1 MKFNILRSLPLV
13 AALATIATPAFAVV
27 NMSWT
32 TIGNVGNQADPATGG
47 RYGSV
52 DHVYAIG
59 TYEVTNAQYCEFLNA
74 KGEGNIAG
82 IYSGWMG
89 GNGITQSG
97 SIGSYTY
104 SVTNSYQANMPVV
117 GVSWFSA
124 ARFCNWLVNGRGG
137 GSMENGAYTL
147 YGATSGIVTVNSGA
161 QVYIPNENEWYKAAY
176 FNGTTA
182 TYSLYPNGK
191 NTITTVEANYASDSL
206 ADVGYGKA
214 SSYGTFGQ
222 GGNAWEW
229 TDGPYE
235 GNTLVVR
242 GGGCSTN
249 DRLIGLGY
257 GTSLQSLNQ
266 LNLDPSSTYFNST
279 HSPMGFRVARL
290 VQSPLVTTGSGTT
303 TTTISVILEGTVNPN
318 GFPTTAQFECGLT
331 ADYGSVAGVTLSPTN
346 GSSVQ
351 TVSANISGL
360 QPAKTYHYRL
370 IATNAGGTSTGEDM
384 TFLTCNVLTISTLHG
399 TVPGA
404 GGYVQNGTVQLT
416 PTPDPGYVF
425 SKWTGDATG
434 KDNPLSL
441 LVDSS
446 KTITAV
452 FGPDGRDS
460 DGDGLT
466 NYQEIVVYGTNP
478 NVADTDG
485 DGYLDG
491 YEVQT
496 GHAPLDP
503 LDAPPLV
510 AEARTAIE
518 FTFSST
524 IGKTYRIEDSPD
536 MANWSV
542 VESAI
547 TGNGAIIQR
556 FYTTRNVAQ
565 RYFRVAVE

>member
-1 MKFNILRSLPLV
+1 M
-13 AALATIATPAFAVV
+13 
-27 NMSWT
+27 
-32 TIGNVGNQADPATGG
+32 
-47 RYGSV
+47 
-52 DHVYAIG
+52 
-59 TYEVTNAQYCEFLNA
+59 TNAQYCEFLNA
-74 KGEGNIAG
+74 KGEGN
-82 IYSGWMG
+82 SGEIFNG
-89 GNGITQSG
+89 VTGQGITQSG

-104 SVTNSYQANMPVV
+104 SVTSYKANMPVT
-117 GVSWFSA
+117 GITWYSA

-182 TYSLYPNGK
+182 TYSFYPNGQ
-191 NTITTVEANYASDSL
+191 NTISKADANYGTWIL
-206 ADVGYGKA
+206 ADVGYGTA
-214 SSYGTFGQ
+214 SSYGTYGQ

-229 TDGPYE
+229 TDSPYE

-351 TVSANISGL
+351 TVSASISGL
-360 QPAKTYHYRL
+360 QPGKTYHYRL

-404 GGYVQNGTVQLT
+404 GGYVQNGTVQLS

-434 KDNPLSL
+434 KANPLS
-441 LVDSS
+441 VVMDSD

-452 FGPDGRDS
+452 FGPDGRDP

-478 NVADTDG
+478 NVADTDA
-485 DGYLDG
+485 DGVLDG

-496 GHAPLDP
+496 GHSALDP

-510 AEARTAIE
+510 AEARTAVE
-518 FTFSST
+518 FTFSSA
-524 IGKTYRIEDSPD
+524 IGRSYRIEDSPD
-536 MANWSV
+536 MTTWST
-542 VESAI
+542 VESGIA
-547 TGNGAIIQR
+547 GNGAIVQR
-556 FYTTRNVAQ
+556 FYSTRNVAK
-565 RYFRVAVE
+565 RYFRVADESAP